1 MHAAQEREEVGWN
14 KRVAEALAQAGHDVT
29 VILVQTMEDA
39 EKDVQFSKDVKV
51 HALNASS
58 GITRS
63 DMEDFQKKAVFGKS
77 QFRAKLRMS
86 LTVTLQNKEFM
97 QWLTDQKFDLA
108 FVHMYHTCPIGL
120 VHASKIPSWIWL
132 NSGQLMDNVANAIG
146 VPTPPSYVPRE
157 IVVNKE
163 TQIFREHWDPEFPDI
178 MDLIKKCPLVMVNSN
193 ELYELPRPTLAKV
206 INIGGI
212 GVEYKDAKP
221 LEGEFKKIA
230 ESGKGIVVMSFGSVA
245 HAELMPEHWKTAFLK
260 AFAHFPDY
268 EIVIRYGSDDLKD
281 RLPPNVHAHRWLPQA
296 DLLLHPNTKV
306 FISHGGYNSLQES
319 INSGVPLVTI
329 ALFGDQFKNSKIAA
343 KHGFAVNLKKGT
355 LDEASIVAALKEV
368 LNNEK

>member
-1 MHAAQEREEVGWN
+1 ML
-14 KRVAEALAQAGHDVT
+14 K
-29 VILVQTMEDA
+29 
-39 EKDVQFSKDVKV
+39 
-51 HALNASS
+51 
-58 GITRS
+58 
-63 DMEDFQKKAVFGKS
+63 KS
-77 QFRAKLRMS
+77 QFQAKLRMS

-146 VPTPPSYVPRE
+146 VPTPPSYVPRDTDDGKLRRNGFRSE
-157 IVVNKE
+157 DQELHWTHTVQLDLAVVRFLPSIKSLLHKSQIEQWFSDVTPHVHFIARTNSRIVVNKE

-206 INIGGI
+206 INIGGV

-245 HAELMPEHWKTAFLK
+245 HAELMPEHWKTA
-260 AFAHFPDY
+260 
-268 EIVIRYGSDDLKD
+268 
-281 RLPPNVHAHRWLPQA
+281 
-296 DLLLHPNTKV
+296 
-306 FISHGGYNSLQES
+306 
-319 INSGVPLVTI
+319 
-329 ALFGDQFKNSKIAA
+329 
-343 KHGFAVNLKKGT
+343 
-355 LDEASIVAALKEV
+355 
-368 LNNEK
+368 

>member
-1 MHAAQEREEVGWN
+1 MDIKQSSQVGWN

-63 DMEDFQKKAVFGKS
+63 DMEDFQKKAVFGDLALWNLEARKHMDL
-77 QFRAKLRMS
+77 FMGMLFDGCKL
-86 LTVTLQNKEFM
+86 TLQNKEFM

-146 VPTPPSYVPRE
+146 VPTPPSYVPPLMMESSDEMDFVQRTKSFIGHTLYNLIWPW

-178 MDLIKKCPLVMVNSN
+178 MDLIKKCPLVSMNFYRTF
-193 ELYELPRPTLAKV
+193 EIRRTL
-206 INIGGI
+206 
-212 GVEYKDAKP
+212 
-221 LEGEFKKIA
+221 
-230 ESGKGIVVMSFGSVA
+230 
-245 HAELMPEHWKTAFLK
+245 W
-260 AFAHFPDY
+260 
-268 EIVIRYGSDDLKD
+268 
-281 RLPPNVHAHRWLPQA
+281 
-296 DLLLHPNTKV
+296 
-306 FISHGGYNSLQES
+306 
-319 INSGVPLVTI
+319 
-329 ALFGDQFKNSKIAA
+329 
-343 KHGFAVNLKKGT
+343 AV
-355 LDEASIVAALKEV
+355 
-368 LNNEK
+368 

>member
-1 MHAAQEREEVGWN
+1 MDIKQSSQVRRIRAEKKVQFFLCTFSSAITPLNYSTNVLQSNGVLSKDAVYRRSVHHACEVGWN

-63 DMEDFQKKAVFGKS
+63 DMEDFQKKAVFGDLALWNLEARKHMDL
-77 QFRAKLRMS
+77 FMGMLFDGCKL
-86 LTVTLQNKEFM
+86 TLQNKEFM

-146 VPTPPSYVPRE
+146 VPTPPSYVPPLMMESSDEMDFVQRTKSFIGHTLYNLIWPW

-178 MDLIKKCPLVMVNSN
+178 MDLIKKCPLVSMNFYRTF
-193 ELYELPRPTLAKV
+193 EIRRTL
-206 INIGGI
+206 
-212 GVEYKDAKP
+212 
-221 LEGEFKKIA
+221 
-230 ESGKGIVVMSFGSVA
+230 
-245 HAELMPEHWKTAFLK
+245 W
-260 AFAHFPDY
+260 
-268 EIVIRYGSDDLKD
+268 
-281 RLPPNVHAHRWLPQA
+281 
-296 DLLLHPNTKV
+296 
-306 FISHGGYNSLQES
+306 
-319 INSGVPLVTI
+319 
-329 ALFGDQFKNSKIAA
+329 
-343 KHGFAVNLKKGT
+343 AV
-355 LDEASIVAALKEV
+355 
-368 LNNEK
+368 